1 MLKQVQ
7 HDENYKLKTNLKL
20 KEFKTDFFS
29 KLLPLFPE
37 TEVESFFYLLTET
50 YLKKKRIQLALEP
63 DLEINEEQHQQYQ
76 KALRRLLQQEPIQYI
91 LGDTE
96 FFGYP
101 FQVNQHTLIPRPE
114 TEELVAWIIE
124 DCKFNIQNSTF
135 KILDIGTG
143 SGCIPISLAKELPQA
158 KVSSMDV
165 SEEALKVAQIN
176 STLNQAEV
184 KLIQQDILQTESLLG
199 KYDVIVSNPPYVREL
214 EKEQMHNNVLG
225 FEPELALFV
234 ADEDPLIFYR
244 KIAQLAKEA
253 LTENGSLYFEINEY
267 LPEELVSLLEEI
279 GYQNVE
285 LKKDIFG
292 KYRMCKAS
300 FRA

>member
-1 MLKQVQ
+1 L
-7 HDENYKLKTNLKL
+7 KLKTYKT
-20 KEFKTDFFS
+20 EFYEQLF
-29 KLLPLFPE
+29 PLFPE
-37 TEVESFFYLLTET
+37 MEVESFFYLLTES
-50 YLKKKRIQLALEP
+50 YLEKTRIQLALEP
-63 DLEINEEQHQQYQ
+63 DFELNSTQLQQFE
-76 KALRRLLQQEPIQYI
+76 KALQRLLQQEPIQYI

-124 DCKFNIQNSTF
+124 DVKNKNQENSQHKPLNSNIT
-135 KILDIGTG
+135 ILDIGTG

-158 KVSSMDV
+158 KVSSIDV
-165 SEEALKVAQIN
+165 SEEALQVARRN
-176 STLNQAEV
+176 STLNKVAV
-184 KLIQQDILQTESLLG
+184 NFIQQDILKAECLPE

-214 EKEQMHNNVLG
+214 EKEQMHQNVLD

-234 ADEDPLIFYR
+234 ENDDPLIFYR
-244 KIAQLAKEA
+244 KIAKLAKNA
-253 LTENGSLYFEINEY
+253 LTENGKLYFEINEY
-267 LPEELVSLLEEI
+267 LPEEMVSLLEEI
-279 GYQNVE
+279 GYQNIE

-292 KYRMCKAS
+292 KFRMCKAS

>member
-1 MLKQVQ
+1 M
-7 HDENYKLKTNLKL
+7 KLKTYKT
-20 KEFKTDFFS
+20 EFYEQLF
-29 KLLPLFPE
+29 PLFPE
-37 TEVESFFYLLTET
+37 IEVESFFYLLTES
-50 YLKKKRIQLALEP
+50 YLEKTRIQLALEP
-63 DLEINEEQHQQYQ
+63 DFELNSTQLQQFE
-76 KALRRLLQQEPIQYI
+76 KALQRLLQQEPIQYI

-124 DCKFNIQNSTF
+124 DVKNKNQENSQHKPLNSNIT
-135 KILDIGTG
+135 ILDIGTG

-158 KVSSMDV
+158 KVSSIDV
-165 SEEALKVAQIN
+165 SEEALQVARRN
-176 STLNQAEV
+176 STLNKVAV
-184 KLIQQDILQTESLLG
+184 NFIQQDILKAECLPE

-214 EKEQMHNNVLG
+214 EKEQMHQNVLD

-234 ADEDPLIFYR
+234 ENDDPLIFYR
-244 KIAQLAKEA
+244 KIAKLAKNA
-253 LTENGSLYFEINEY
+253 LTENGKLYFEINEY
-267 LPEELVSLLEEI
+267 LPEEMVSLLEEI
-279 GYQNVE
+279 GYQDIE

-292 KYRMCKAS
+292 KFRMCKAS

>member
-1 MLKQVQ
+1 M
-7 HDENYKLKTNLKL
+7 KLKTYKT
-20 KEFKTDFFS
+20 EFYEQLF
-29 KLLPLFPE
+29 PLFPE
-37 TEVESFFYLLTET
+37 MEVESFFYLLTES
-50 YLKKKRIQLALEP
+50 YLEKTRIQLALEP
-63 DLEINEEQHQQYQ
+63 DFELNSTQLQQFE
-76 KALRRLLQQEPIQYI
+76 KALQRLLQQEPIQYI

-124 DCKFNIQNSTF
+124 DVKNKNQENSQHKPLNSNIT
-135 KILDIGTG
+135 ILDIGTG

-158 KVSSMDV
+158 KVSSIDV
-165 SEEALKVAQIN
+165 SEEALQVARRN
-176 STLNQAEV
+176 STLNKVAV
-184 KLIQQDILQTESLLG
+184 NFIQQDILKAECLPE

-214 EKEQMHNNVLG
+214 EKEQMHQNVLD

-234 ADEDPLIFYR
+234 ENDDPLIFYR
-244 KIAQLAKEA
+244 KIAKLAKNA
-253 LTENGSLYFEINEY
+253 LTENGKLYFEINEY
-267 LPEELVSLLEEI
+267 LPEEMVSLLEEI
-279 GYQNVE
+279 GYQNIE

-292 KYRMCKAS
+292 KFRMCKAS

>member
-1 MLKQVQ
+1 L
-7 HDENYKLKTNLKL
+7 KLKTYKT
-20 KEFKTDFFS
+20 EFYEQLF
-29 KLLPLFPE
+29 PLFPE
-37 TEVESFFYLLTET
+37 MEVESFFYLLTES
-50 YLKKKRIQLALEP
+50 YLEKTRIQLALEP
-63 DLEINEEQHQQYQ
+63 DFELNSTQLQQFE
-76 KALRRLLQQEPIQYI
+76 KALQRLLQQEPIQYI

-124 DCKFNIQNSTF
+124 DVKNKNQENSQHKPLNSNIT
-135 KILDIGTG
+135 ILDIGTG

-158 KVSSMDV
+158 KVSSIDV
-165 SEEALKVAQIN
+165 SEEALQVARRN
-176 STLNQAEV
+176 STLNKVAV
-184 KLIQQDILQTESLLG
+184 NFIQQDILKAECLPE

-214 EKEQMHNNVLG
+214 EKEQMHQNVLD

-234 ADEDPLIFYR
+234 ENDDPLIFYR
-244 KIAQLAKEA
+244 KIAKLAKNA
-253 LTENGSLYFEINEY
+253 LTENGKLYFEINEY
-267 LPEELVSLLEEI
+267 LPEEMVSLLEEI
-279 GYQNVE
+279 GYQDIE

-292 KYRMCKAS
+292 KFRMCKAS

>member
-1 MLKQVQ
+1 M
-7 HDENYKLKTNLKL
+7 KLKTYKT
-20 KEFKTDFFS
+20 EFYEQLF
-29 KLLPLFPE
+29 PLFPE
-37 TEVESFFYLLTET
+37 MEVESFFYLLTES
-50 YLKKKRIQLALEP
+50 YLEKTRIQLALEP
-63 DLEINEEQHQQYQ
+63 DFELNSTQLQQFE
-76 KALRRLLQQEPIQYI
+76 KALQRLLQQEPIQYI

-124 DCKFNIQNSTF
+124 DVKNKNQENSQHKPLNSNIT
-135 KILDIGTG
+135 ILDIGTG

-158 KVSSMDV
+158 KVSSIDV
-165 SEEALKVAQIN
+165 SEEALQVARRN
-176 STLNQAEV
+176 STLNKVAV
-184 KLIQQDILQTESLLG
+184 NFIQQDILKAECLPE

-214 EKEQMHNNVLG
+214 EKEQMHQNVLD

-234 ADEDPLIFYR
+234 ENDDPLIFYR
-244 KIAQLAKEA
+244 KIAKLAKNA
-253 LTENGSLYFEINEY
+253 LTENGKLYFEINEY
-267 LPEELVSLLEEI
+267 LPEEMVSLLEEI
-279 GYQNVE
+279 GYQDIE

-292 KYRMCKAS
+292 KFRMCKAS

>member
-1 MLKQVQ
+1 L
-7 HDENYKLKTNLKL
+7 KLKTYKT
-20 KEFKTDFFS
+20 EFYAQ
-29 KLLPLFPE
+29 LLPLFPE
-37 TEVESFFYLLTET
+37 IEVESFFYLLTES
-50 YLKKKRIQLALEP
+50 YLEKTRIQLALDP
-63 DLEINEEQHQQYQ
+63 DFELNSTQLQQFK
-76 KALRRLLQQEPIQYI
+76 KALQRLLQQEPIQYI

-124 DCKFNIQNSTF
+124 DIKNKNPENSQQKPHSSTIT
-135 KILDIGTG
+135 ILDIGAG

-158 KVSSMDV
+158 KISSIDV
-165 SEEALKVAQIN
+165 SEEALQVARKN
-176 STLNQAEV
+176 STLNKV
-184 KLIQQDILQTESLLG
+184 VVNFIQQDILKAENLPE

-214 EKEQMHNNVLG
+214 EKEQMYQNVLD

-234 ADEDPLIFYR
+234 ENDDPLIFYR
-244 KIAQLAKEA
+244 KIAQLAKNA
-253 LTENGSLYFEINEY
+253 LTENGKLYFEINEY
-267 LPEELVSLLEEI
+267 LPEEMVSLLEEI
-279 GYQNVE
+279 GYQAVE
-285 LKKDIFG
+285 LKKDFFG

>member
-1 MLKQVQ
+1 M
-7 HDENYKLKTNLKL
+7 KLKTYKT
-20 KEFKTDFFS
+20 EFYAQ
-29 KLLPLFPE
+29 LLPLFPE
-37 TEVESFFYLLTET
+37 TEVESFFYLLTES
-50 YLKKKRIQLALEP
+50 YLEKTRIQLALDPNFE
-63 DLEINEEQHQQYQ
+63 LNSTQLQQFE
-76 KALRRLLQQEPIQYI
+76 KALQRLLQQEPIQYI

-124 DCKFNIQNSTF
+124 DVKNKNLANSHHKPLNSTIT
-135 KILDIGTG
+135 ILDIGTG

-158 KVSSMDV
+158 KVSSIDV
-165 SEEALKVAQIN
+165 SDEALQVARKN
-176 STLNQAEV
+176 SALNEV
-184 KLIQQDILQTESLLG
+184 AVNFIQQDILKAENLQE

-214 EKEQMHNNVLG
+214 EKEQMHQNVLD

-234 ADEDPLIFYR
+234 ENDDPLIFYR
-244 KIAQLAKEA
+244 KIAQLAKNA
-253 LTENGSLYFEINEY
+253 LTENGKLYFEINEY
-267 LPEELVSLLEEI
+267 LPEEMVSLLEEI
-279 GYQNVE
+279 GYQEIE

-292 KYRMCKAS
+292 KFRMCKAS